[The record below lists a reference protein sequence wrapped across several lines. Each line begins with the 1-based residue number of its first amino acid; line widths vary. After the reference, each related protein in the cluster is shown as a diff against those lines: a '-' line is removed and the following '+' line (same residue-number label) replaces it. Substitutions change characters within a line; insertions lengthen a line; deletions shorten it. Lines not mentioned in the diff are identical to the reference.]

1 MITRIII
8 ADDHPAVLMGVRAIV
23 EAQGRYRIVA
33 EASSPEQ
40 LLAALAQHP
49 ADLLLTDFAMPVG
62 NVPDGHAMLA
72 TIRRRHPA
80 LPIALLT
87 MFNNVPS
94 LRVALQAGVRA
105 IIDKSAPMEQIV
117 QALCDVRAGTTYLS
131 ESLRHAMHAD
141 GQEPDAPANLLSRK
155 ELEVLRLYVSGPSI
169 SEIAAQLGRTVS
181 TISRQRIMAMDK
193 LGIRTEAELFA
204 YAYEQGLT
212 PVARPSLLTAA

>member
-8 ADDHPAVLMGVRAIV
+8 ADDHPAVRLGVRAIL
-23 EAQGRYRIVA
+23 ETQGRYRIVA
-33 EASSPEQ
+33 EASHPEE
-40 LLAALAQHP
+40 LLALLAQHP
-49 ADLLLTDFAMPVG
+49 TDMLLTDFAMPVG
-62 NVPDGHAMLA
+62 SVADGHAMLA

-94 LRVALQAGVRA
+94 LRIALQAGVRA
-105 IIDKSAPMEQIV
+105 IIDKSAPMDQIV
-117 QALCDVRAGTTYLS
+117 QALCEVRAGSIYLS
-131 ESLRHAMHAD
+131 ESLRHAM
-141 GQEPDAPANLLSRK
+141 EVDALDPEASRSVLSRK
-155 ELEVLRLYVSGPSI
+155 ELEVLRLYVSGPTI

-212 PVARPSLLTAA
+212 PVARPSLLSAA

>member
-8 ADDHPAVLMGVRAIV
+8 ADDHPAVRLGVRAIL
-23 EAQGRYRIVA
+23 ETQGRYRIVA
-33 EASSPEQ
+33 EASHPEE
-40 LLAALAQHP
+40 LLALLAQHP
-49 ADLLLTDFAMPVG
+49 ADMLLTDFAMPVG
-62 NVPDGHAMLA
+62 SVPDGHAMLA
-72 TIRRRHPA
+72 TIRRRYPA

-105 IIDKSAPMEQIV
+105 IIDKSAPMDQIV
-117 QALCDVRAGTTYLS
+117 QALCEVRAGSIYLS
-131 ESLRHAMHAD
+131 QSLRHAMAD
-141 GQEPDAPANLLSRK
+141 AMDPDAPDAVLSRK
-155 ELEVLRLYVSGPSI
+155 ELEVLRLYVSGPTI

-212 PVARPSLLTAA
+212 PVARPSLLSAA